1 MSNENEIEIK
11 CVFGLL
17 DPANT
22 KEVHIQQI
30 NNLINS
36 FDTTVEARR
45 RSKTALEKPTEETT
59 AVKAK
64 PKLLQAGDKRSSGF
78 VISSQK
84 QFGKRNSLK
93 KSTNDSHLTL
103 LENPEKLLR
112 GGESKSAMAAEN
124 NNEANDADADYTE
137 FALKSFPNKKKTMNY
152 NEFTDVYENVFH
164 NNSIQDDILLKC
176 FSMFDTEKQG
186 YLNAKAVQ
194 KVFEL
199 FNEKV
204 TESDVENLLKFVGCS
219 SGKMTF
225 QEFKDFFKK
234 NL

>member
-45 RSKTALEKPTEETT
+45 RSKTSLEKPTEEAT

-64 PKLLQAGDKRSSGF
+64 PKQLQVGDKRSSGF

-93 KSTNDSHLTL
+93 KSTHDSHITL
-103 LENPEKLLR
+103 LENPEKLHR
-112 GGESKSAMAAEN
+112 GGESKSAIATEN